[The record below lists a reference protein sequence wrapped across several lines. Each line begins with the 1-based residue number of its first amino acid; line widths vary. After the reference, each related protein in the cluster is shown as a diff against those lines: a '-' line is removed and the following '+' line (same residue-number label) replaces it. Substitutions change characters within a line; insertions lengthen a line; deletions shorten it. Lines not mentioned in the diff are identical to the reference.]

1 MKEWKGISRRDFLKG
16 AAAGAVG
23 VAAVGVLGGC
33 SPSESNS
40 DEAKSYNVSET
51 KSADIVVV
59 GSGASGICATVQAAE
74 LGAQVILLESNSV
87 LGGNGILTEGMF
99 AIGSSLQ
106 KASGVGTYIT
116 FREVI
121 ATEQEFFN
129 YRVNALFW
137 KDLVENSADNLEWL
151 IKNGVKF
158 SGVVDNYYGLG
169 KIEVFHWFVDGSG
182 KNFIEPMVAKA
193 EELGVTILTKTPAAD
208 LILDNGKVV
217 GIYAKKDDD
226 SYLQI
231 NCKAVIL
238 ATGGYANNTE
248 MMEARG
254 YDMTYAINQGNPGHN
269 GDGLRMATDA
279 GGADVSLQRCFLRE
293 PYSYGI
299 HFFGTMTQAI
309 HRGGPFLWVNENA
322 ERYTNE
328 DCGAFTPGNNSNAV
342 HTQNKSFLI
351 FDQSLLDK
359 LAQNVENLVED
370 VEEAVAKC
378 PGDNIYKADSVEE
391 LAQKAGLDPEALVA
405 TVNRYN
411 QLCRQGLDE
420 DFNKAPEKMHELA
433 TAPYYIFRQDLSFWT
448 SIGGIHT
455 NRKMEVINEA
465 GVPIP
470 GLYAVGTDGCELY
483 RETYTMNVP
492 ASCNGNNC
500 NSGRTAAK
508 NAVAS
513 L

>member
-87 LGGNGILTEGMF
+87 LGGNGILTEGML

-106 KASGVGTYIT
+106 KASGVGTDIT

-359 LAQNVENLVED
+359 LAQNVENLVEE
-370 VEEAVAKC
+370 VERQLFDLKQVYETSASSPAILYELYEVIKDRQAKL
-378 PGDNIYKADSVEE
+378 PEGSYTTY
-391 LAQKAGLDPEALVA
+391 LFQKGLDKILKKVGEENA
-405 TVNRYN
+405 
-411 QLCRQGLDE
+411 
-420 DFNKAPEKMHELA
+420 
-433 TAPYYIFRQDLSFWT
+433 
-448 SIGGIHT
+448 
-455 NRKMEVINEA
+455 EVI
-465 GVPIP
+465 I
-470 GLYAVGTDGCELY
+470 
-483 RETYTMNVP
+483 
-492 ASCNGNNC
+492 
-500 NSGRTAAK
+500 AAK
-508 NAVAS
+508 NRDKSEVIYETSDLLYHLMVLLVEQGVS
-513 L
+513 LDEIFSELKSRR

>member
-1 MKEWKGISRRDFLKG
+1 MSDQKFEISRRSFIKG

-23 VAAVGVLGGC
+23 IATIGVLGGC
-33 SPSESNS
+33 SSQEN
-40 DEAKSYNVSET
+40 EAGETLNVSET
-51 KSADIVVV
+51 ISTDIVVV
-59 GSGASGICATVQAAE
+59 GSGSSGICATVQAAE
-74 LGAQVILLESNSV
+74 LGADVILLESNSV
-87 LGGNGILTEGMF
+87 LGGNGALTEGMF

-106 KASGVGTYIT
+106 KETGVGTDIT
-116 FREVI
+116 FKEVI

-137 KDLVENSADNLEWL
+137 KDLVENSADNLDWL

-169 KIEVFHWFVDGSG
+169 KIPVFHWFLDGKG
-182 KNFIEPMVAKA
+182 KNFIEPMAAKA
-193 EELGVTILTKTPAAD
+193 EEMGVKIMMKTPAAD
-208 LILDNGKVV
+208 LIVDNGKVV
-217 GIYAKKDDD
+217 GIYAKKEDDT
-226 SYLQI
+226 LIQI

-238 ATGGYANNTE
+238 ASGGYANNQE

-254 YDMTYAINQGNPGHN
+254 YDMTYTINQGNPGHN
-269 GDGLRMATDA
+269 GDGLRMATAA

-293 PYSYGI
+293 PYSHGI

-309 HRGGPFLWVNENA
+309 HRGGPFLWVNQDA

-328 DCGAFTPGNNSNAV
+328 NCGAFTPGNNSNAV
-342 HTQNKSFLI
+342 HTQAKSFLI
-351 FDQSLLDK
+351 FDRALLES
-359 LAQNVENLVED
+359 LAQNVENLIED
-370 VEEAVAKC
+370 VEDAVAKC
-378 PGDNIYKADSVEE
+378 PGDNIYKADTYVE
-391 LAQKAGLDPEALVA
+391 LAQKAGLDPEVLAA
-405 TVNRYN
+405 TVSRYN
-411 QLCRQGLDE
+411 TLCRKGLDE
-420 DFNKAPEKMHELA
+420 DFNKPAEKMIELA

-500 NSGRTAAK
+500 NSGRTASK
-508 NAVAS
+508 NAVTI